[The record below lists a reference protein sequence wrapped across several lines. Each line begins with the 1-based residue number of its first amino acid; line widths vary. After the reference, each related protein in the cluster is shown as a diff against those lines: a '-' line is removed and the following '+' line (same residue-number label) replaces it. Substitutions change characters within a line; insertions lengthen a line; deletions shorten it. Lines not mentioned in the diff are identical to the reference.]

1 MSLMTSYKGCMAAL
15 KTSTNKLLMQS
26 FIKHHNTTLQQVE
39 LAGVLP
45 ASIVAGEVYRLF
57 IKAVPTPISYSARS
71 VKDGTGF
78 VFLLFNGTNFEL
90 RKQERFKA
98 DFAAHI
104 DTLFCDD
111 RYFPLL
117 EPIEIWL
124 QDISGNGIRFNTK
137 TGTLHQGNRF
147 TVTWKIEGNIKRMN
161 AMVVNIFESTD
172 GVAQYGCEL
181 IGRS

>member
-1 MSLMTSYKGCMAAL
+1 MSVMTSYKGCMAAL

-26 FIKHHNTTLQQVE
+26 FVRYHDKTLQRVE

-45 ASIVAGEVYRLF
+45 PSVIAGEVYRLF
-57 IKAVPTPISYSARS
+57 IMSNPTPMSYSARTIR
-71 VKDGTGF
+71 DGTGF
-78 VFLLFNGTNFEL
+78 VFLLFNGSAFEL

-98 DFAAHI
+98 DFVAHI
-104 DTLFCDD
+104 DQLFCDD
-111 RYFPLL
+111 KYYPLY

-124 QDISGNGIRFNTK
+124 QDISRNGMRFNAK

-147 TVTWKIEGNIKRMN
+147 SISLKIEGNIKKIN

-172 GVAQYGCEL
+172 GVAQYGCKL
-181 IGRS
+181 VGRS